1 MSDRVAEFLDLVEET
16 EVFFVEYLKSRSV
29 SGKSKSIMVLEG
41 KDDPKYYTPIFSALI
56 RTAWEPLS
64 VGGKSNSLELRDQIR
79 RHPKFHNDNVYFF
92 VDRDFDRP
100 LNCPDVYTTPGYS
113 IENLYCEPDTVRRI
127 LEAEC
132 GLSKAEIENRRD
144 ILDYLLSIYI
154 DAQIQFHSNKKI
166 HLLNSVFMYVRTCKN
181 DKKISLDKVLRL
193 EVNICE
199 KGLSLNLKKQKYF
212 IDARLAE
219 KVKFKQFIASSIE
232 WKAAHSQ
239 PANRFRGK
247 QEILLLRKFLESL
260 KHDKHLSQ
268 STIFKFDTHIKLENP
283 SMPDH
288 VLSTVSQYVRPPD
301 CLIDF
306 LTKVNSS
313 NTLMAHA

>member
-1 MSDRVAEFLDLVEET
+1 MSDRVADFLDFIEEA
-16 EVFFVEYLKSRSV
+16 EVYFVEYLKSRSA
-29 SGKSKSIMVLEG
+29 SGKSKSVMVLEG

-56 RTAWEPLS
+56 RTAWEPLC
-64 VGGKSNSLELRDQIR
+64 VGGKSNLLELRSQIR
-79 RHPKFHNDNVYFF
+79 RHPKLHNDNVYFF
-92 VDRDFDRP
+92 VDRDFDAP
-100 LNCPDVYTTPGYS
+100 INHPDIYTTPGYS

-144 ILDYLLSIYI
+144 IIEYLLSIYI
-154 DAQIQFHSNKKI
+154 HMQAKFHSNKKI
-166 HLLNSVFMYVRTCKN
+166 HLLNSVFMYVRTCKK

-193 EVNICE
+193 EVDICE
-199 KGLSLNLKKQKYF
+199 KGLVLNLKKQKYF
-212 IDARLAE
+212 TDARSTE
-219 KVKFKQFIASSIE
+219 KVSFKQFIESSLD

-268 STIFKFDTHIKLENP
+268 STILKFDIHIKLENP
-283 SMPDH
+283 SMADH
-288 VLSTVSQYVRPPD
+288 ILSTVSQYVRPPD

-313 NTLMAHA
+313 NSVMACA

>member
-1 MSDRVAEFLDLVEET
+1 MSDRVAEFLDFVEET
-16 EVFFVEYLKSRSV
+16 EVYFVEYLKSRSV
-29 SGKSKSIMVLEG
+29 SGKSKYIMVLEG

-79 RHPKFHNDNVYFF
+79 RHPKYRNDSVCFF

-100 LNCPDVYTTPGYS
+100 LNYPDVYTTPGYS
-113 IENLYCEPDTVRRI
+113 IENLYCESDTVRRI

-132 GLSKAEIENRRD
+132 GLSKAEMENRKD
-144 ILDYLLSIYI
+144 ILEYLLSIYTNTQ
-154 DAQIQFHSNKKI
+154 AQFHSSKKI

-193 EVNICE
+193 EVSFCE

-212 IDARLAE
+212 IDSRRAE
-219 KVKFKQFIASSIE
+219 KVNFKQFIASSIDWE
-232 WKAAHSQ
+232 AAHSQ

-247 QEILLLRKFLESL
+247 LEILLLRKFLESL

-268 STIFKFDTHIKLENP
+268 STILKFDTHIKLENP
-283 SMPDH
+283 SMADH
-288 VLSTVSQYVRPPD
+288 ILSTVSQYVRPPD

-306 LTKVNSS
+306 LTKLNSS
-313 NTLMAHA
+313 NAVMACA